1 MTPPCSGDEFE
12 VGVTEVL
19 TCGNGE
25 VDLGEGLLM
34 QDDLHGLGNVEA
46 NDLGQ
51 HSATISQEGVAESRV
66 GGDALSDHRLDL
78 GTGGDSHE
86 VLRMGLRDW

>member
-1 MTPPCSGDEFE
+1 MTPSCSGDEFE

-34 QDDLHGLGNVEA
+34 QDHLHRLGDVEA
-46 NDLGQ
+46 NDLRQ
-51 HSATISQEGVAESRV
+51 HSPRIGEESVAEGGV

-86 VLRMGLRDW
+86 LLLYRWSES